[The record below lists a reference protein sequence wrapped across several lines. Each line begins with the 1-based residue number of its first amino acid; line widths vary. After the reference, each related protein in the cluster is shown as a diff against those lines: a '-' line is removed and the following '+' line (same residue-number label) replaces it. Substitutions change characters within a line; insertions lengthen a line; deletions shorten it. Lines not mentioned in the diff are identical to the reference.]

1 MSTKDQMQDV
11 FPIEFNFVEG
21 EQPDGVKFTGW
32 RKQTDAAFARIT
44 RAIGDPW
51 EYNTH
56 SGGSGPSNYHLS
68 PSRLAQASLAR
79 IIGPADYASPQGGCW
94 NEAITGSVVVTLDAN
109 RNSWRLGFPLKK
121 KISTDM
127 SPAPS
132 DGYSSFLTDLVFD
145 TDIILQTPTTSPA
158 GEFLKVNRQDTLEK
172 IAEAGDWHIDF
183 DKGIITTYSF
193 LTAEVSFEI
202 SNINML
208 GPGTPWGTAN
218 IIPSWSE
225 TVNLCNC
232 TGSGTSWT
240 ITLPTVESAPRQGIS
255 ISGPEATYDQTTI
268 GAGSQYRLPY
278 SLTSSLSAGDEI
290 PEGFMYLWDDR
301 TNRILPLITFSYI
314 DEYSV
319 ALTTPDSWLD
329 ESSNYRIIITGT
341 SLAENVNYLLS
352 VVRDNVHSGLSNS
365 QNGNTILFTN
375 PISHDD
381 LTDLYTGT
389 NTTVDAYSYRFVK
402 SSIPT
407 NPHPQ
412 YLHRY
417 GYIAG
422 DNANTNNAMRG
433 NLVIAGLYDS
443 TSDTYP
449 IGAGPTGGC
458 GTETYALSFGGNFTT
473 SGVAAIKF
481 EGGIDSDTEDQLA
494 FGLAPV
500 GLSGLSTAYGALSIY
515 QYYGT
520 PLYLRGYGSTSNH
533 FHGGSIAF
541 DLKRN
546 RELNYIKLI
555 AGYRSDSATYDV
567 VNLPATL
574 FGGATGVLNI
584 TPGLSARLMD
594 AQVREFRFRACSY
607 NASASNT
614 GIESSG
620 DFSKHFTS
628 PSIVGTD
635 WLNLYS
641 NAIFFSETGNG
652 KSTSFT
658 KNGHDWLYGGGDYPV
673 GLYYK
678 PNTSNLYN
686 NTATTKT
693 YSGSFEFIVPVNSI
707 RENVV
712 LFSGAHSYIRAFST
726 VNSTVPESY
735 IYIDDGTLSGYG
747 IRLNTRSNS
756 IYLSSGKNM
765 DIYTSAG
772 EINLTSNSGDINI
785 SANGSYDIS
794 LTSGQDLYISAA
806 DDIEIKA
813 LNKII
818 IEPIATN
825 GEILLGNQNDAIN
838 TRVEIQAGK
847 DPSYGPTD
855 YLTIGIAAK
864 NGVKIESD
872 EEIYIDSEGVIRIYS
887 DGDGPFGSAGMILA
901 AEDGA
906 ISLTADDN
914 VAIGSNNKDILI
926 TAHAKNGAISINANG
941 EKGSIYLVAE
951 GSDGHI
957 SITSETVYL
966 RDVPDSSGGPEF
978 NYLIVDSF
986 GQIFKLTH

>member
-158 GEFLKVNRQDTLEK
+158 GEFLKVNRKYTLEK

-193 LTAEVSFEI
+193 LTARVALKI

-232 TGSGTSWT
+232 TGSGTSWI
-240 ITLPTVESAPRQGIS
+240 ITLPTVKSAPRQGIS

-290 PEGFMYLWDDR
+290 PEGFIYLWDEL
-301 TNRILPLITFSYI
+301 TSRILPLITFSYI

-319 ALTTPDSWLD
+319 ALTTPDSWI
-329 ESSNYRIIITGT
+329 SGGQNYRIIITGT

-520 PLYLRGYGSTSNH
+520 PLYLRGYGTTSNH

-555 AGYRSDSATYDV
+555 AGYRSDSTRYDV
-567 VNLPATL
+567 ANLPAIL
-574 FGGATGVLNI
+574 YGAATGVLNI
-584 TPGLSARLMD
+584 TPDLSARLMD

-607 NASASNT
+607 NASATNT
-614 GIESSG
+614 GVESSG

-641 NAIFFSETGNG
+641 NAIFFSETGDG

-658 KNGHDWLYGGGDYPV
+658 TNGHDWLWGGGDYPV
-673 GLYYK
+673 GLYYE
-678 PNTSNLYN
+678 PDTF
-686 NTATTKT
+686 
-693 YSGSFEFIVPVNSI
+693 SGSFKFVAPTGSTRNNATI
-707 RENVV
+707 
-712 LFSGAHSYIRAFST
+712 FSGSYSTLRAFNTST
-726 VNSTVPESY
+726 PDSPVEESY
-735 IYIDDGTLSGYG
+735 IWVKGNASSYGVRLHTVSSDIYID
-747 IRLNTRSNS
+747 
-756 IYLSSGKNM
+756 SGK
-765 DIYTSAG
+765 
-772 EINLTSNSGDINI
+772 DINI
-785 SANGSYDIS
+785 NSIANVSLDSGAQINISSTTNMSLDSGAYNIEETGSNIYLYPNNILYLGNS
-794 LTSGQDLYISAA
+794 STTKRVAIQALTSIGTSIIDGDVGIGAN
-806 DDIEIKA
+806 
-813 LNKII
+813 NKIY
-818 IEPIATN
+818 A
-825 GEILLGNQNDAIN
+825 
-838 TRVEIQAGK
+838 K
-847 DPSYGPTD
+847 
-855 YLTIGIAAK
+855 AK

-872 EEIYIDSEGVIRIYS
+872 EEIYINSEGVIRIYS
-887 DGDGPFGSAGMILA
+887 DGDGPSGSAGMILTA
-901 AEDGA
+901 KDGA
-906 ISLTADDN
+906 ISLIADDN
-914 VAIGSNNKDILI
+914 VEIVSNNEDIFI

-941 EKGSIYLVAE
+941 EKGSIDLVAE

-966 RDVPDSSGGPEF
+966 PDIPDNSGGPEF
-978 NYLIVDSF
+978 NYLIVDSL